1 MRACTDPYMGG
12 ALLPRTHKP
21 FADAEAPMAE
31 PQRAICP
38 ARAGARVCAR
48 CFQAAGV
55 YGTCNQGGG
64 VYAVQASPL
73 SSSSSRS
80 SSNYRLLPV
89 QAAVASRG
97 GAEQNASCA
106 HFLRQTNI

>member
-1 MRACTDPYMGG
+1 MHAPTRTMGG
-12 ALLPRTHKP
+12 ALLSRTLKP

-31 PQRAICP
+31 PQWAMCP
-38 ARAGARVCAR
+38 AQAGVRVCAR
-48 CFQAAGV
+48 RFSDGLCAQHIQSRRRGLCRPGFPSV
-55 YGTCNQGGG
+55 IE
-64 VYAVQASPL
+64 L
-73 SSSSSRS
+73 SAFFF
-80 SSNYRLLPV
+80 NYRLLPV

>member
-12 ALLPRTHKP
+12 ALLSRTLKP

-38 ARAGARVCAR
+38 AQAGARVCAR

-55 YGTCNQGGG
+55 HGTCNQGGG